1 MSNEAELVN
10 INDPETLKNQG
21 NAAWQAGQVQQAVEY
36 YSKAIELT
44 QGNPNATYYGNRA
57 NCYLHLKM
65 WQECINDCDKAITL
79 TPSAFKAYYRKG
91 EALYATDRFEEALAA
106 VNEGLKYVGDNDLML
121 TLQREC
127 NREIL

>member
-1 MSNEAELVN
+1 MSNKVN
-10 INDPETLKNQG
+10 DVDLNDPEALKNEG
-21 NAAWQAGQVQQAVEY
+21 NSAWQAGQVEKAIEL

-57 NCYLHLKM
+57 NCYLALNL
-65 WQECINDCDKAITL
+65 WQECINDCDKAISL
-79 TPSAFKAYYRKG
+79 APSAFKAYYRKG
-91 EALYATDRFEEALAA
+91 EALYAQEKFEEALAS

-127 NREIL
+127 